1 MLYIQAKGKSFFR
14 GLVFIVAVVSQL
26 RVPTWPSCSARVQSV
41 PTPGTHP
48 PVSSLNL
55 PNLFGQLIFSARQ
68 CPPSKN
74 LFYQKVIVKYVFFFH
89 RTRLTCPP
97 KLNNRPKT
105 MSPQSLV
112 LSTTS
117 ATPEQLSFGPPVSSV
132 SYLSYPF
139 RLYLLF
145 LLSLLALKPHLHHRM
160 ELNTA
165 AIGAAYPCPISTGPM
180 SMTPHV
186 HAPSGH

>member
-1 MLYIQAKGKSFFR
+1 M
-14 GLVFIVAVVSQL
+14 AVVSQL

-55 PNLFGQLIFSARQ
+55 PNLFGQLIFSARH

-74 LFYQKVIVKYVFFFH
+74 LFYQKVIIKYVFFFH
-89 RTRLTCPP
+89 RYHLTCPS

-112 LSTTS
+112 LSTTR
-117 ATPEQLSFGPPVSSV
+117 ATQNNSPLDPLS
-132 SYLSYPF
+132 
-139 RLYLLF
+139 
-145 LLSLLALKPHLHHRM
+145 HL
-160 ELNTA
+160 
-165 AIGAAYPCPISTGPM
+165 CPISPIRFACIFSFFYLFCRWNRTCTSGA
-180 SMTPHV
+180 SEWNWRLQQLAQLTHV
-186 HAPSGH
+186 PSQQVPCPRLRMFHLAISYAFWLRYH

>member
-1 MLYIQAKGKSFFR
+1 M
-14 GLVFIVAVVSQL
+14 VSQL

-112 LSTTS
+112 LSTTR
-117 ATPEQLSFGPPVSSV
+117 ATQNSSPLDPLSHLCPISPIRFACIFSFF
-132 SYLSYPF
+132 YLFCRWNRTCTSG
-139 RLYLLF
+139 
-145 LLSLLALKPHLHHRM
+145 ALHHRM
-160 ELNTA
+160 ELKTA

-180 SMTPHV
+180 STTPHV
-186 HAPSGH
+186 PSGH